1 MPTPRRLIGALFAG
15 ALAALL
21 PSVANAQGQLTVYCS
36 VQEEWCRPM
45 MAAFERAT
53 GIRVAMTRRS
63 SGETMTQIRAEA
75 QNPRGDI
82 WWGGTGDPHMQAA
95 QENLTVEYRSPML
108 DQLHDWAVSQARQT
122 GFRTVGI
129 YAGALGYSFNTNE
142 LRRRRIEAPRCWADL
157 AKPEFRGEIQVADP
171 NTSGTAYT
179 MLATLVQVM
188 GEEPAFQYLR
198 ALHRNVN
205 QYTRSGAAPARAA
218 ATGETLVGITFL
230 HDAVTQRIAGAPV
243 EIVAPCEGTGYEIG
257 SMSIIRGARN
267 MEQARRFYD
276 WALTA
281 EAQAIAAQANSF
293 QLPSNRNAPI
303 PPQAPRFE
311 NIRLIDYD
319 FARWGSSEER
329 TRLLQRWEREVRAGS
344 R

>member
-1 MPTPRRLIGALFAG
+1 MRPPRRLLGAVVAG
-15 ALAALL
+15 ALAVLVPGA
-21 PSVANAQGQLTVYCS
+21 ARAQGNLTVYCS

-45 MAAFERAT
+45 MAGFERAT

-63 SGETMTQIRAEA
+63 SGETLTQIRAEA
-75 QNPRGDI
+75 SNPRGDI

-108 DQLHDWAVSQARQT
+108 EQLTDWANSQARQT
-122 GFRTVGI
+122 NYRTVGI
-129 YAGALGYSFNTNE
+129 YAGALGYSYNQPE
-142 LRRRRIEAPRCWADL
+142 LQRRRLTAPRCWADL
-157 AKPEFRGEIQVADP
+157 IKPEFRGEVQMADP

-179 MLATLVQVM
+179 MLATLVQIM
-188 GEEPAFQYLR
+188 GEDQAFTYLR
-198 ALHRNVN
+198 ALHRNIN
-205 QYTRSGAAPARAA
+205 QYTRSGAAPARAV

-230 HDAVTQRIAGAPV
+230 HDAVTQKVSGAPV
-243 EIVAPCEGTGYEIG
+243 ELVAPCEGTGYEIG

-267 MEQARRFYD
+267 MDQARRFYD
-276 WALTA
+276 WALTP
-281 EAQAIAAQANSF
+281 EAQGIAVQAQAY

-311 NIRLIDYD
+311 NIRMIDYD
-319 FARWGSSEER
+319 FARWGDANNR
-329 TRLLQRWEREVRAGS
+329 NALITRWDREVRSGS

>member
-21 PSVANAQGQLTVYCS
+21 PGVAHAQGQLTVYCS

-122 GFRTVGI
+122 NFRTVGI
-129 YAGALGYSFNTNE
+129 YAGALGYSYNTNE

-157 AKPEFRGEIQVADP
+157 AKPEFRGEVQVADP

-188 GEEPAFQYLR
+188 GEEPAFTYLR

-230 HDAVTQRIAGAPV
+230 HDAVTQKIAGAPV

-329 TRLLQRWEREVRAGS
+329 TRLLQRWEREVRAGA